1 MKAAGRRPA
10 IGRDGMTASAIGRRF
25 LQSDG
30 VGEDLRLGTTRWLL
44 RMNQVSEFA
53 RTVEQAMDNR
63 RKRLTEQGK
72 LDSGGGVVGVSESGA
87 LEEPAEEVECGGTA
101 RGEVLCRPFPA
112 VSILSQL
119 VISARDEGG
128 ESLINV
134 DPEAGSATIQQRAK
148 ALRG

>member
-63 RKRLTEQGK
+63 RKRLTEQGLWTRRK
-72 LDSGGGVVGVSESGA
+72 FQEL
-87 LEEPAEEVECGGTA
+87 L
-101 RGEVLCRPFPA
+101 
-112 VSILSQL
+112 IL
-119 VISARDEGG
+119 
-128 ESLINV
+128 
-134 DPEAGSATIQQRAK
+134 
-148 ALRG
+148 